1 MDFKI
6 ETKDKA
12 NIVRYEKEEIDIAY
26 EFSKEAKKELKDLL
40 KAIIL
45 YGSTARRY
53 KSKDKIG
60 DIDILLVLDDTA
72 IEFTQE
78 LIQTYRIIVEK
89 IVMKVSRKLHIT
101 SLRFTNFWEYV
112 RAGDPIAV
120 NILRDGVAIIDTGFF
135 TPLQILL
142 YQGRIRPSA
151 EAVQNYLM
159 LAPQTLQNS
168 KQHILQAT
176 VDLYWAVIDSA
187 HAALMSINEVP
198 PSPAHVGDLM
208 EQKLVKTGLLDK
220 RHAST
225 MRQFYALGKSIMHG
239 ELLNISG
246 EQYDLYYKEAHEF
259 VMEMKRFIEK
269 K

>member
-1 MDFKI
+1 
-6 ETKDKA
+6 
-12 NIVRYEKEEIDIAY
+12 
-26 EFSKEAKKELKDLL
+26 
-40 KAIIL
+40 
-45 YGSTARRY
+45 
-53 KSKDKIG
+53 
-60 DIDILLVLDDTA
+60 
-72 IEFTQE
+72 
-78 LIQTYRIIVEK
+78 
-89 IVMKVSRKLHIT
+89 
-101 SLRFTNFWEYV
+101 
-112 RAGDPIAV
+112 
-120 NILRDGVAIIDTGFF
+120 VAIIDTGFF

-151 EAVQNYLM
+151 ESVQNYLM

-208 EQKLVKTGLLDK
+208 ELRLVKTGLVDK
-220 RHAST
+220 RHIST

-239 ELLNISG
+239 ELLSG